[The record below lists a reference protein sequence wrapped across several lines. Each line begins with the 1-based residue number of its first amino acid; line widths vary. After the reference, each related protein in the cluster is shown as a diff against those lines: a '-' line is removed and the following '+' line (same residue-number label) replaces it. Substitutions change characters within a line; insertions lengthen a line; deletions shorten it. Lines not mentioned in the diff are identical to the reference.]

1 LYFLL
6 FRCLCEIAQT
16 KAAIEIATKAVE
28 SVKESE
34 KKSYQ
39 ETLDKMKVGK
49 PTW

>member
-6 FRCLCEIAQT
+6 FRYLCEIAQT
-16 KAAIEIATKAVE
+16 KAATKAFALD
-28 SVKESE
+28 KELK

-49 PTW
+49 HTW